1 MKYFKTVLV
10 SPNFLAL
17 KMITDYNVF
26 TDLNRLKNPE
36 RLESVVHGLMTSLLA
51 QGRAEDGT
59 KLACHVFTQDPK

>member
-1 MKYFKTVLV
+1 MT
-10 SPNFLAL
+10 
-17 KMITDYNVF
+17 IDYNVF